1 MVRWLNSQTA
11 VNHLTIKQYNQ
22 QGFDMAY
29 SDLTQL
35 KKRISEAWII
45 QLTDD
50 ENTGAVNQARVDEA
64 IAKADATIDSKCK
77 ARYAVPFNPIPDI
90 ISNLSA
96 DMAVY
101 NLYAR
106 KVEEIPKTRD
116 DINTAA
122 IKQLNDIRDGKDSIG
137 ESEAD
142 VPEAGGVQTNTS
154 ADDRMFTKETLGNF

>member
-1 MVRWLNSQTA
+1 MPYST
-11 VNHLTIKQYNQ
+11 LTDIKK
-22 QGFDMAY
+22 
-29 SDLTQL
+29 LIPETV
-35 KKRISEAWII
+35 II

-50 ENTGAVNQARVDEA
+50 ENVSVVNQARVDEA
-64 IAKADATIDSKCK
+64 ISKADALIDSKCK
-77 ARYAVPFNPIPDI
+77 ARYAVPFDPVPDI

-96 DMAVY
+96 DMAIY

-137 ESEAD
+137 EINAD
-142 VPEAGGVQTNTS
+142 APESSGVQTNVTS
-154 ADDRMFTKETLGNF
+154 DDRIFTKDTLSGF